1 MSLHKLAFK
10 LSAQEKILNKIF
22 MNIKELLHKVHAK
35 SLHINKKN
43 ITVSNGHLVF
53 QPTLVLQSYNRRT
66 ATTTKFLLKRLNF
79 QMENNQM
86 VIVSKLKRS

>member
-53 QPTLVLQSYNRRT
+53 QPTLVLQSYNR
-66 ATTTKFLLKRLNF
+66 
-79 QMENNQM
+79 
-86 VIVSKLKRS
+86 